1 MKYNILSAHEQNR
14 LRVTNILLKNTRALK
29 LIYINIEENE
39 SRLLSSVQLLK
50 INLREINRHERT
62 IYKNKLHRKLARKK
76 GTKLDDLNQ
85 SSKLKGFKILI
96 FRMHFIRS

>member
-14 LRVTNILLKNTRALK
+14 LRITNIMLKNTRALK

-50 INLREINRHERT
+50 INLREINGHERT
-62 IYKNKLHRKLARKK
+62 IYKNKLHGKLA
-76 GTKLDDLNQ
+76 
-85 SSKLKGFKILI
+85 
-96 FRMHFIRS
+96 